1 MSKALAY
8 FCAGLMASL
17 AFLPN
22 PLFAQG
28 YENPPTL
35 SAAKVM
41 PPDLLRS
48 PYHKIVGR
56 VNGVTASHEQSLI
69 ARFSAIIERSIN
81 STFPF
86 VPCSSRFVGYQSGT
100 NFFSDQEYSAE
111 LGRVLKNRQPNPH
124 TDAPPNVRHWGI
136 TDMTWT

>member
-8 FCAGLMASL
+8 FCAGLMAAL

-35 SAAKVM
+35 SAAKVL
-41 PPDLLRS
+41 PPDLLQS

-81 STFPF
+81 STFPL

-111 LGRVLKNRQPNPH
+111 LGRVLINRQPNPH

>member
-8 FCAGLMASL
+8 FCAGLMAAL

-22 PLFAQG
+22 PSSLRG

-35 SAAKVM
+35 SAAKVL
-41 PPDLLRS
+41 PPDLLQS

-81 STFPF
+81 STFPL

-100 NFFSDQEYSAE
+100 NFFSDQE
-111 LGRVLKNRQPNPH
+111 
-124 TDAPPNVRHWGI
+124 
-136 TDMTWT
+136 